1 MCGVGMIPKL
11 ILTSILLGFA
21 GITLAQQQAAPVV
34 CVSATADTTGS
45 SIGPLGNLNDEL
57 AQDISG
63 RKPLKG
69 LPIPADPSGHARPSP
84 ECDYVL
90 EITLHVG
97 SSTGIA
103 LNPPKPNPYDP
114 GIDPRRTTSSLQVQA
129 FYRMMSTPNA
139 SKSIRFEDD
148 LRERYSPQVGGYG
161 VDVGSVARRVARA
174 AASSAAGKLKKKLK
188 L

>member
-1 MCGVGMIPKL
+1 MRNWIVSAAVVL
-11 ILTSILLGFA
+11 
-21 GITLAQQQAAPVV
+21 TLAPLSFPQNSNAPVV
-34 CVSATADTTGS
+34 CVSATADATGK

-57 AQDISG
+57 AQDISD
-63 RKPLKG
+63 RNPLKG
-69 LPIPADPSGHARPSP
+69 LAIPTDVTGRARPSP

-97 SSTGIA
+97 GSTGIA
-103 LNPPKPNPYDP
+103 LNPPKANPLDP
-114 GIDPRRTTSSLQVQA
+114 GIDPRRTTSALLVQA
-129 FYRMMSTPNA
+129 FYRMISTPSA

-148 LRERYSPQVGGYG
+148 LRERYSPNVGGYG